1 MALDISRIPTPC
13 YVLEETK
20 LRDNLKIMAQVQQAS
35 GGKIILALKGYA
47 MWSTFPII
55 REVLHGCTAS
65 SLNEARLAA
74 EEFGKEVHVYAPAYT
89 DAEFPEI
96 VKLAHHITFNSFN
109 QWRKFGQ
116 QALDA
121 GISCAIRVNPQVAEV
136 DVDMYNPC
144 GSTSRLGVTAEEFQP
159 EALEGIEGLH
169 FHALCECGADS
180 LERTL
185 TAFEQRFGQWIP
197 QMKWINFGGGHL
209 MTREGYDIDLLIRLI
224 KEFRAR
230 YDVEVYLEPGGAV
243 GWQTGPLVASVL
255 DIVHNN
261 MAIAILDTSAAAHMP
276 DVLEMPY
283 RPKIR
288 HAGEP
293 GDKPYTYRL
302 GGNTCLAGDVI
313 GDYSFDKPL
322 QVGDKIVLEDMIHY
336 TFVKNTTFN
345 GVNLPSLAIWTAED
359 QLRMVRT
366 FGYQEFKNRL
376 S

>member
-180 LERTL
+180 LKRTL

>member
-109 QWRKFGQ
+109 QWRRFGQ

-180 LERTL
+180 L
-185 TAFEQRFGQWIP
+185 
-197 QMKWINFGGGHL
+197 K
-209 MTREGYDIDLLIRLI
+209 
-224 KEFRAR
+224 RAQIGR
-230 YDVEVYLEPGGAV
+230 
-243 GWQTGPLVASVL
+243 
-255 DIVHNN
+255 
-261 MAIAILDTSAAAHMP
+261 AH
-276 DVLEMPY
+276 V
-283 RPKIR
+283 
-288 HAGEP
+288 
-293 GDKPYTYRL
+293 
-302 GGNTCLAGDVI
+302 
-313 GDYSFDKPL
+313 
-322 QVGDKIVLEDMIHY
+322 
-336 TFVKNTTFN
+336 
-345 GVNLPSLAIWTAED
+345 
-359 QLRMVRT
+359 
-366 FGYQEFKNRL
+366 
-376 S
+376 